1 MAEQDVD
8 FPFDQPYEGFV
19 VERDDPKNMGRVR
32 VRIPGTWD
40 PHGPWCPVVGST
52 YGGTSRGWSGIP
64 PEGALVLVFFVG
76 NNLSKPRV
84 VGGSFG
90 AGELPEGTAYTRDGD
105 AKVFQD
111 ERVRVMVDSR
121 PNTTAL
127 RVTDLATNGVVLD
140 VDLDIASGQVGVS
153 TTLGILLKTVGAFR
167 VQAGS
172 IVLGDRLV
180 LKGGKP
186 I

>member
-1 MAEQDVD
+1 MSDQDVT

-19 VERDDPKNMGRVR
+19 VERNDPKGMGRVR
-32 VRIPGTWD
+32 VRLPGVWI
-40 PHGPWCPVVGST
+40 PHGPWCPVVGSR
-52 YGGTSRGWSGIP
+52 YGGSDKGWSGIP

-76 NNLSKPRV
+76 NNISKPRIL
-84 VGGSFG
+84 GGHFG
-90 AGELPEGTAYTRDGD
+90 MDELPEGTVYTNDGD
-105 AKVFQD
+105 AKVFED
-111 ERVRVMVDSR
+111 ERVRVLVDSR
-121 PNTTAL
+121 PTTTSL

-140 VDLDIASGQVGVS
+140 VDLDIAGGQIGL
-153 TTLGILLKTVGAFR
+153 TAGLGILLKTVGAFR

-172 IVLGDRLV
+172 IMLGDRLV